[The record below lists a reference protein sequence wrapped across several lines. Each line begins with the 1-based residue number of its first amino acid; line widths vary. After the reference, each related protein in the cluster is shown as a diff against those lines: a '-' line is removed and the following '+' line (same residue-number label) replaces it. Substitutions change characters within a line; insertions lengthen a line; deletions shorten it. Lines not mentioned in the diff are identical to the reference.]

1 MPADGGKIMQWMY
14 LQDKDQF
21 QLLLRSRNFSQRDG
35 LESHINCPNRET
47 EDPKVGQRKK
57 LQTVEVSCDIEGW
70 RKAKD
75 PYLKLLQLNSN
86 NSLQTKIVFT
96 LTERYRHISKLT
108 GNILK

>member
-14 LQDKDQF
+14 LQDEDQF
-21 QLLLRSRNFSQRDG
+21 QLLLHSRNFSQRDG

-57 LQTVEVSCDIEGW
+57 LQTVEVSCDIKGW

-96 LTERYRHISKLT
+96 LTERYRRISKLT
-108 GNILK
+108 RNILK

>member
-14 LQDKDQF
+14 LQDEDQF

-108 GNILK
+108 